1 MTENRFDLPQ
11 KFEFTV
17 TKPEQS
23 ALELL
28 AEGTGLSKQRIKDAM
43 NKGAVW
49 WTLKGKTLRMRRATK
64 MLHQGSKIQ
73 FFYDQQVLARTPET
87 PTLIHNADRYSIW
100 FKPAGMLAQGSQW
113 GDHCSILRWVE
124 VNGQSKQECCLVH
137 RLDADAQGL
146 MIIAHD
152 SQSAAKLSQLFQAR
166 DMRKFYQAW
175 VVNPSNI
182 PLTELTITDDLDGKS
197 AITHIKTILAETD
210 KTLLD
215 VSIETG
221 RKHQIRRH
229 LASIGHPIVGDRLYG
244 TKSPEGLQLLAY
256 RLEYVCP
263 FSHAS
268 VVVELPKEKQLTN
281 STNESNKMHTN
292 S

>member
-1 MTENRFDLPQ
+1 MTENTFNTPQ

-17 TKPEQS
+17 SKPEQS

-28 AEGTGLSKQRIKDAM
+28 AEGTGLSKQHVKDAM

-73 FFYDQQVLARTPET
+73 FFYDEQVLTRKPET
-87 PTLIHNADRYSIW
+87 PTLIHDASRYSIW

-124 VNGQSKQECCLVH
+124 VNGQLKQECFLVH

-166 DMRKFYQAW
+166 DMRKSYQAW
-175 VVNPSNI
+175 VVNLRDTP
-182 PLTELTITDDLDGKS
+182 PKELTITDELDGKS
-197 AITHIKTILAETD
+197 AITHIKTISAEAD

-215 VSIETG
+215 INIETG

-229 LASIGHPIVGDRLYG
+229 LANIGHPIVGDRLYG
-244 TKSPEGLQLLAY
+244 TKSPQGLRLLAY
-256 RLEYVCP
+256 KLEFICP
-263 FSHAS
+263 ISKEIL
-268 VVVELPKEKQLTN
+268 VIELPKEKQFI
-281 STNESNKMHTN
+281 
-292 S
+292 